1 MNHLLL
7 LLADMADQ
15 QSIEFFLY
23 VLGTIVGIIAFWFNL
38 KGEVSILKQKIA
50 VLEASIEELIR
61 QREIHEKL
69 YSKEVENLKTKI
81 ENVDKN
87 LIKISTEL
95 EINNVHLGTMLEI
108 LNRRIEKVESK

>member
-1 MNHLLL
+1 MESFENV
-7 LLADMADQ
+7 
-15 QSIEFFLY
+15 EFFLY

-50 VLEASIEELIR
+50 ILEASIEELIR

-69 YSKEVENLKTKI
+69 YARETEVLKTKI
-81 ENVDKN
+81 ESVDKS
-87 LIKISTEL
+87 LVKISTEL

-108 LNRRIEKVESK
+108 LNKRIERIESK

>member
-1 MNHLLL
+1 MEQFENV
-7 LLADMADQ
+7 
-15 QSIEFFLY
+15 EFFLY

-61 QREIHEKL
+61 QREIHERL
-69 YSKEVENLKTKI
+69 YAKETENLKVKI

-108 LNRRIEKVESK
+108 LSKRIERIELK